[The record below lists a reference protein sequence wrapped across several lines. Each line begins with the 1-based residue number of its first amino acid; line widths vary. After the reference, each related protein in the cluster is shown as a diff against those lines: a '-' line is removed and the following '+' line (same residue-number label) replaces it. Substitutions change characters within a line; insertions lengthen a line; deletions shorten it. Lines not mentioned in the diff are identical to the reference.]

1 MYITDLRPVAT
12 PYYTLIMGL
21 EDRQNN
27 RVDSLAQDAEPNSAA
42 HRDLSGVDNVESGF
56 HILARMIAD
65 FHLCRKD
72 SCKHSSSDEEPY
84 NTPR

>member
-1 MYITDLRPVAT
+1 
-12 PYYTLIMGL
+12 MGP

-27 RVDSLAQDAEPNSAA
+27 RVDNLAQDAEPNSETRRSL
-42 HRDLSGVDNVESGF
+42 RDIDDVETGF

-65 FHLCRKD
+65 FHLQRKG
-72 SCKHSSSDEEPY
+72 SCKHSSSDEGPY

>member
-1 MYITDLRPVAT
+1 
-12 PYYTLIMGL
+12 MGL

-27 RVDSLAQDAEPNSAA
+27 QHDNLAQDAEPNSAA
-42 HRDLSGVDNVESGF
+42 HRSLSSVDNVESGF

-65 FHLCRKD
+65 FHLRRKG
-72 SCKHSSSDEEPY
+72 SCKHSSSNEEPY

>member
-1 MYITDLRPVAT
+1 
-12 PYYTLIMGL
+12 MGL

-27 RVDSLAQDAEPNSAA
+27 QHDNLAQDAEPDSEARRGLRN
-42 HRDLSGVDNVESGF
+42 VDDVETGF

-65 FHLCRKD
+65 FHLRRKD